1 MVEGG
6 GNDILEE
13 IIKTRKL
20 VSLLYLF
27 SGVAIL
33 FVSIIVYY
41 YRLPFTGS
49 GWSVKNHKYWYLFLL
64 SWVFSIIM
72 LSIGLMSIIKTRFKR
87 KTHEIPVFST
97 IQKMKLKCKKCGHIF
112 EILSPRLDKEY
123 KCPRCG
129 EVGTIGR

>member
-27 SGVAIL
+27 SGVTIL

-123 KCPRCG
+123 KCPSCG

>member
-6 GNDILEE
+6 GDDILEE